1 MKNILEKLRM
11 YGVKK
16 FLSFG
21 WHEFISWFRKVF
33 MASYSQKDEDLVID
47 RILGYK
53 KMVFMLI
60 LAPMILRGLATQKGF
75 I

>member
-33 MASYSQKDEDLVID
+33 MASYSQKDEDLVI
-47 RILGYK
+47 K